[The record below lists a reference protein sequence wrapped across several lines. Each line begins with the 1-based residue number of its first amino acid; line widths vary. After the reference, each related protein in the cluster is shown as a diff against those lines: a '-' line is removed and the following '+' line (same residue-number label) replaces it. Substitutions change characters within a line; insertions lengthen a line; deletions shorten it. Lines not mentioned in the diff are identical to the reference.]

1 MNLDFGVLPEE
12 CAKEM
17 SLKFSNPGSASI
29 PLKLITVHQVIV
41 NCDCKSPPVA
51 LWPNAGHGLLIL
63 EVSRSHTTRHHSR

>member
-17 SLKFSNPGSASI
+17 NLKFCNPGSASI

-41 NCDCKSPPVA
+41 IVLPSYNMFFFSPHPPVLA
-51 LWPNAGHGLLIL
+51 
-63 EVSRSHTTRHHSR
+63 